1 VLFEDPDGI
10 RLEVNHVPGK
20 GLLAEPATAGGGSAD
35 QTRVAE
41 REPRLKDRPRLKNL
55 ILASMALFGMVLCD
69 CGTAAYPDGDGP
81 AASTVSCATAAGF
94 GHECITY
101 SGVVGPDDCIGKMT
115 VSSCPS
121 GIGTCT
127 LTEGADGVTTA
138 TTYYADFGSSA
149 ANEQSGCTGIGGVWS
164 D

>member
-1 VLFEDPDGI
+1 MLSSGAMKP
-10 RLEVNHVPGK
+10 
-20 GLLAEPATAGGGSAD
+20 
-35 QTRVAE
+35 
-41 REPRLKDRPRLKNL
+41 L
-55 ILASMALFGMVLCD
+55 ILAFMALVGAVLCD
-69 CGTAAYPDGDGP
+69 CGTAASPDGDESG
-81 AASTVSCATAAGF
+81 ASTVSCATAAGF

-115 VSSCPS
+115 VSSCSS

-127 LTEGADGVTTA
+127 LTEGAGGVGVTTA

-149 ANEQSGCTGIGGVWS
+149 ANEQAGCTDIGGVWS